1 MHFSRQNILIIHNCL
16 ITKLH
21 RISIYSRKIRFER
34 QGTSRIIKSHNRN
47 ISSNTK
53 PHFPKYLISTNCHH
67 VIRKYN
73 RIQIR
78 ISTHQISHYFLTVL
92 SEIAI
97 YYTAFLVCDPMITQ
111 AFSIC
116 IQTLHCIITGHCATD
131 KSDPSA
137 LMCLNQMRNTFI
149 KSEAI
154 IKAYTRISLYFS

>member
-1 MHFSRQNILIIHNCL
+1 MHFSGQNILIIHNCL

-34 QGTSRIIKSHNRN
+34 QGTGRIIKAHNRN
-47 ISSNTK
+47 ISSDTK
-53 PHFPKYLISTNCHH
+53 THFPKYLISANCHH
-67 VIRKYN
+67 IIRKYN
-73 RIQIR
+73 CIQIR
-78 ISTHQISHYFLTVL
+78 IPAHQISHYFLTVF

-111 AFSIC
+111 AFLIC
-116 IQTLHCIITGHCATD
+116 IQTLHCIITGHCTTD

-137 LMCLNQMRNTFI
+137 LMCLDQMRNTFI
-149 KSEAI
+149 KSGAI